1 MNTLFN
7 FVSYVWVT
15 LLCII
20 WIFFLCS
27 WIFILYKIYK
37 FKKILKWE
45 NEILKKE
52 IKDIQNIHDLEQ
64 LKEIEKKV
72 DQELEEY
79 LKKELKK

>member
-1 MNTLFN
+1 M
-7 FVSYVWVT
+7 
-15 LLCII
+15 
-20 WIFFLCS
+20 FFLFS

-72 DQELEEY
+72 DQELEKY
-79 LKKELKK
+79 LKKELKKVFILF